1 MADQKENEA
10 AQGSD
15 GDAVMK
21 KGASGAA
28 AAGPNQKL
36 VMIALLLNTVVMV
49 ATGVIVTINS
59 IRSSHKVSLADVAT
73 APTEEAP
80 AAEGHGE
87 KKEGKEAAD
96 NFVKESFTVNLADE
110 NGAHFAKVDVEIE
123 ADDAFVRDEIG
134 KLRPKIRDF
143 VNVMLSS
150 KTYDQVVSQDG
161 KDFLR
166 EGIRNKINGMLTR
179 GQIKNIYFTQFI
191 VQ

>member
-110 NGAHFAKVDVEIE
+110 NGAHFAKVDVE
-123 ADDAFVRDEIG
+123 
-134 KLRPKIRDF
+134 LRPKIRDF